1 MLLFGLL
8 LFIFFTSQHWSASG
22 LALWTFPIISM
33 YSVFGELIQHLSFK
47 CHLFTIARIFFLEFQ
62 TPISHYLFS
71 ISNWVSNMNLTSN
84 SPNYIFLPKFHWR
97 EHSFYSKFDL
107 SKSEFRSSSRL
118 DQKNLSL
125 FDIFSFFHIPYLAIL
140 LIPPLSFV

>member
-84 SPNYIFLPKFHWR
+84 SPNYIFLPKFHWQ

-107 SKSEFRSSSRL
+107 IKSEFRSSSCL

>member
-62 TPISHYLFS
+62 TPISHYLFN
-71 ISNWVSNMNLTSN
+71 ISNWMSNMNLISN
-84 SPNYIFLPKFHWR
+84 SPNYIFLPKFHR
-97 EHSFYSKFDL
+97 QECSFCSTFYL
-107 SKSEFRSSSRL
+107 SKSEFHSSSCL
-118 DQKNLSL
+118 DQKILSL
-125 FDIFSFFHIPYLAIL
+125 LTSLVFFTSHI
-140 LIPPLSFV
+140 

>member
-71 ISNWVSNMNLTSN
+71 ISNWVSNMNLASN
-84 SPNYIFLPKFHWR
+84 SPNYIFFPKFHWQ

-107 SKSEFRSSSRL
+107 SKSEFRSSSCL